1 MAIMRAAES
10 SLPMALAPRRRPL
23 ALLIFALCVG
33 DSTGALLA
41 PAAAVCRPAHAPAAP
56 LASRGGGCT
65 CGGTVCNCGGGRSPA
80 PLPLPRPPP
89 RRAARAGA
97 PALKERE
104 LISLA
109 DEAEYNACVQAA
121 KDENKVVVIKF
132 FASWCRAC
140 KAMAP
145 KISRVAEDWPDIE
158 FYEIMFDDNK
168 KLCKSLGIK
177 ILPFVEIVA
186 GSAGKVESF
195 SCGPSKISQLQARA
209 RARRAAAPSTI
220 TTAPTHRA
228 PTNTA
233 QAKLEVHGGCEM
245 IPCTDVS
252 AVLENL

>member
-1 MAIMRAAES
+1 MRA
-10 SLPMALAPRRRPL
+10 
-23 ALLIFALCVG
+23 
-33 DSTGALLA
+33 
-41 PAAAVCRPAHAPAAP
+41 
-56 LASRGGGCT
+56 GG
-65 CGGTVCNCGGGRSPA
+65 
-80 PLPLPRPPP
+80 
-89 RRAARAGA
+89 
-97 PALKERE
+97 E
-104 LISLA
+104 
-109 DEAEYNACVQAA
+109 
-121 KDENKVVVIKF
+121 DENKVVVIKF

-186 GSAGKVESF
+186 GTAGKVESF

-209 RARRAAAPSTI
+209 RRAAAPST

-228 PTNTA
+228 PTHTA

>member
-1 MAIMRAAES
+1 MAAMSAAES

-23 ALLIFALCVG
+23 ALLIIALCVG
-33 DSTGALLA
+33 DSAGALLA
-41 PAAAVCRPAHAPAAP
+41 PAAAVCRPAAAP

-89 RRAARAGA
+89 RRAARGGA

-177 ILPFVEIVA
+177 ILPFVEIIA
-186 GSAGKVESF
+186 GTAGKVESF

-220 TTAPTHRA
+220 ITAPTHRA

>member
-1 MAIMRAAES
+1 MEVTRDSPSAAAAMEISAES

-23 ALLIFALCVG
+23 ALLIIALCVG
-33 DSTGALLA
+33 DSAGALLA
-41 PAAAVCRPAHAPAAP
+41 PAAAVCRPANAAP

-209 RARRAAAPSTI
+209 RSPRGRTLHHH
-220 TTAPTHRA
+220 HRA
-228 PTNTA
+228 HSPHTHSPRTRSPRRRSSRSTEA
-233 QAKLEVHGGCEM
+233 AR
-245 IPCTDVS
+245 
-252 AVLENL
+252 

>member
-1 MAIMRAAES
+1 MTLLEDRDQYDALIADATKENRAAAGS
-10 SLPMALAPRRRPL
+10 SQGHGSHCHSPW
-23 ALLIFALCVG
+23 
-33 DSTGALLA
+33 
-41 PAAAVCRPAHAPAAP
+41 
-56 LASRGGGCT
+56 ASRHHRRQLGHSQL
-65 CGGTVCNCGGGRSPA
+65 GRQWQGDRFGHP
-80 PLPLPRPPP
+80 
-89 RRAARAGA
+89 G
-97 PALKERE
+97 
-104 LISLA
+104 I
-109 DEAEYNACVQAA
+109 
-121 KDENKVVVIKF
+121 VVIKF

-186 GSAGKVESF
+186 GTAGKVESF

-209 RARRAAAPSTI
+209 RARREAAQTTS
-220 TTAPTHRA
+220 TTAPTHRAAAHRA

>member
-1 MAIMRAAES
+1 
-10 SLPMALAPRRRPL
+10 MALAPRRRPL
-23 ALLIFALCVG
+23 ALLIIALCVG
-33 DSTGALLA
+33 DSAGALLA
-41 PAAAVCRPAHAPAAP
+41 PAAAVCRPAHTPAAP

-89 RRAARAGA
+89 RRAARGGA

-186 GSAGKVESF
+186 GTAGKVESF
-195 SCGPSKISQLQARA
+195 SCGPSKISQLQARSP
-209 RARRAAAPSTI
+209 RGRTNHHHHRDHSPPQPL
-220 TTAPTHRA
+220 TAHPL
-228 PTNTA
+228 TA

>member
-1 MAIMRAAES
+1 
-10 SLPMALAPRRRPL
+10 
-23 ALLIFALCVG
+23 V
-33 DSTGALLA
+33 
-41 PAAAVCRPAHAPAAP
+41 
-56 LASRGGGCT
+56 
-65 CGGTVCNCGGGRSPA
+65 
-80 PLPLPRPPP
+80 
-89 RRAARAGA
+89 ARAGA

-186 GSAGKVESF
+186 GTAGKVESF

-209 RARRAAAPSTI
+209 RALAARPHPPPPSPRPLTAHPLTPRRRSSRSTEAA
-220 TTAPTHRA
+220 R
-228 PTNTA
+228 
-233 QAKLEVHGGCEM
+233 
-245 IPCTDVS
+245 
-252 AVLENL
+252 